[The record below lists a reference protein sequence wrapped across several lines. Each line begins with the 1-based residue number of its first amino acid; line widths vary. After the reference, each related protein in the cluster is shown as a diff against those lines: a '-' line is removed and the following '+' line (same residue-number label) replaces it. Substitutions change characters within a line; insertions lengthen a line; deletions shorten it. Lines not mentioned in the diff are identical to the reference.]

1 MRKRNL
7 EEKFSTVFRVADG
20 KQRLV
25 MTGLE
30 GDRRLAENLQQVATS
45 QQKPQEEN
53 LARLFLKSS
62 LNGNEIPF
70 DKDHLCAYLDE
81 TCFWI
86 GNALVRELDP
96 LKLTASECFSSA
108 RIFAANPTQTF
119 KNYDF
124 AKSKVEKYASLQI
137 KTVTKEHLYLGKEV
151 CKYSPWGLLRHS
163 TKKKFSE
170 ALQQRTN
177 LTKTEI
183 KSCLFALEAYK
194 KVYASSKEKGG
205 QKLTEPS
212 LETWQD
218 IVSYYNKYCSK
229 KNLEPVADYRRIEK
243 WLSYCVKAIREYSK
257 LDFSPLLEDGIIDEE
272 SEDFNVQPKTEELE
286 EINAVLTGA
295 FLDLEAVEQRLLK
308 LWFGLGISQG
318 DMAAVLGIEK
328 QYQVSR
334 LLKSCT
340 KKLLLV
346 LAKWCGNVQQISLSE
361 EVIKELTEPLIEWL
375 KQYCQKEFKDFLREV
390 LTSDRPYD
398 LPLVRGRYGEGLT
411 VKMVAEKLQISPE
424 AVTDKLQQA
433 REYLAVELQ
442 QFVLEK
448 LGLQLP
454 SSANK
459 RMADF
464 VESWLAT
471 APYGGWEVINN

>member
-20 KQRLV
+20 KHGLV
-25 MTGLE
+25 AMGLE
-30 GDRRLAENLQQVATS
+30 GDRRLAKNFQQFTTS
-45 QQKPQEEN
+45 QQQPQEET

-70 DKDHLCAYLDE
+70 DKDHICAYLDE

-86 GNALVRELDP
+86 GNALVGELAP

-124 AKSKVEKYASLQI
+124 AKSKVEKYALLQI

-163 TKKKFSE
+163 SKKKFSE

-177 LTKTEI
+177 LTQAEI
-183 KSCLFALEAYK
+183 QSCLFALEAYK

-212 LETWQD
+212 LETWLD
-218 IVSYYNKYCSK
+218 IVGYYNKFCSK
-229 KNLEPVADYRRIEK
+229 KNLEPVEDCRQIKK
-243 WLSYCVKAIREYSK
+243 WLSYCVTAIREYSK
-257 LDFSPLLEDGIIDEE
+257 LDFSPLEDGAFEE
-272 SEDFNVQPKTEELE
+272 AGADLDWQPKTEEFE
-286 EINAVLTGA
+286 EVNAVLTGA
-295 FLDLEAVEQRLLK
+295 FLDLEITEQLLLK
-308 LWFGLGISQG
+308 LWYGLGISQG
-318 DMAAVLGIEK
+318 DIAAVLGIEK

-334 LLKSCT
+334 RLKSCN

-346 LAKWCGNVQQISLSE
+346 LAKWCAEAQKISLTE
-361 EVIKELTEPLIEWL
+361 EVIKELTEPLTEWL
-375 KQYCQKEFKDFLREV
+375 KQYCEKEFKEFLREV

-411 VKMVAEKLQISPE
+411 VRMVAEKLQISPE
-424 AVTDKLQQA
+424 AVTDKLEGV
-433 REYLAVELQ
+433 RDYLAGELL
-442 QFVLEK
+442 QFVGDN

-454 SSANK
+454 NSANK
-459 RMADF
+459 RIADF
-464 VESWLAT
+464 VGTCLAT
-471 APYGGWEVINN
+471 APYGGWEAINN

>member
-1 MRKRNL
+1 MRERNL

-30 GDRRLAENLQQVATS
+30 GDRRLAKNLQQVTTS
-45 QQKPQEEN
+45 QQQPQEDS

-86 GNALVRELDP
+86 GNTLVRELAP
-96 LKLTASECFSSA
+96 LNLTASECFSSA
-108 RIFAANPTQTF
+108 RVFAANPKQTF
-119 KNYDF
+119 KNYNF
-124 AKSKVEKYASLQI
+124 AKSKVEKYAFLQI
-137 KTVTKEHLYLGKEV
+137 KTVTKEHLHLGKEV
-151 CKYSPWGLLRHS
+151 YKYSPWGLLRHS
-163 TKKKFSE
+163 SKKKFSE
-170 ALQQRTN
+170 ALQQKTN
-177 LTKTEI
+177 LAKTEI
-183 KSCLFALEAYK
+183 QSCLFALEAYK
-194 KVYASSKEKGG
+194 KVYASPKEKGG

-218 IVSYYNKYCSK
+218 IVGYYNKFCSK
-229 KNLEPVADYRRIEK
+229 KNLEPVENYRQIEK
-243 WLSYCVKAIREYSK
+243 WLSDCVKAIREYSK
-257 LDFSPLLEDGIIDEE
+257 LDFSPLVADDIIDEA
-272 SEDFNVQPKTEELE
+272 SEDFYCQPKTEEFE

-295 FLDLEAVEQRLLK
+295 FLDLEVAEKLLLK
-308 LWFGLGISQG
+308 LWYGLGISQG
-318 DMAAVLGIEK
+318 DIAAVLGIEK

-334 LLKSCT
+334 LLKNYN

-346 LAKWCGNVQQISLSE
+346 LAKWCAGVKKISLTE
-361 EVIKELTEPLIEWL
+361 EVINELKEPLNEWL
-375 KQYCQKEFKDFLREV
+375 KQHCQQEFKEFLREV

-424 AVTDKLQQA
+424 AVTDKLA
-433 REYLAVELQ
+433 GVREYLAGELR
-442 QFVLEK
+442 QFVLEN

-454 SSANK
+454 NSANK
-459 RMADF
+459 RIADF
-464 VESWLAT
+464 VENWLAT
-471 APYGGWEVINN
+471 APYGGWEAINN

>member
-20 KQRLV
+20 KQCLLV
-25 MTGLE
+25 TGLE

-45 QQKPQEEN
+45 QQKPQEDT

-81 TCFWI
+81 TCLRI
-86 GNALVRELDP
+86 GNALVGELAP
-96 LKLTASECFSSA
+96 LNLTPSECFSSA

-119 KNYDF
+119 KNYNF
-124 AKSKVEKYASLQI
+124 TKSNVQTYALLQI

-151 CKYSPWGLLRHS
+151 YKYSPWGLLRHC

-194 KVYASSKEKGG
+194 KVYASPKEKGT
-205 QKLTEPS
+205 QRLTKPS

-229 KNLEPVADYRRIEK
+229 KNLEPVENYRQIEK
-243 WLSYCVKAIREYSK
+243 WLSDCVKAVREYSK
-257 LDFSPLLEDGIIDEE
+257 LDFSPLMADGIIDEA
-272 SEDFNVQPKTEELE
+272 SEDFYLQPKTEELE

-295 FLDLEAVEQRLLK
+295 FLDLEVAEQQLLK

-318 DMAAVLGIEK
+318 DIAAVLGIEK

-334 LLKSCT
+334 LLKNCT

-346 LAKWCGNVQQISLSE
+346 LAKWCAEVQKVSLTE
-361 EVIKELTEPLIEWL
+361 EIINELTEPLTEWL
-375 KQYCQKEFKDFLREV
+375 KQYCQKEFKEFLREV

-424 AVTDKLQQA
+424 AVTDKLEQV
-433 REYLAVELQ
+433 REYLAGELL
-442 QFVLEK
+442 QFVGDNLS
-448 LGLQLP
+448 LQLP
-454 SSANK
+454 NSANK

-464 VESWLAT
+464 VENWLAT
-471 APYGGWEVINN
+471 APYGGWKAINN